1 MSIDLGEAPL
11 TSLNVLLD
19 SVYDIAKKTAN
30 SPLAALMPDC
40 EHEQYPS
47 NNLDLNLENCIEGSR

>member
-30 SPLAALMPDC
+30 SPLAAWTPDC